1 MMTISS
7 ATTRSTFTLILLLLL
22 SLAELNGAFAIPCH
36 SCPTAR
42 FRKSSSAAIVC
53 KSIPT
58 GGGGADIP
66 AAVNDDPKSQYP
78 FTWKKDNGQ
87 FSIIPKDKE
96 EQKIDN
102 AKFPGPRGFIRKLFR
117 RQKKYVFYV
126 RNEDEE
132 RHARMVLSTDVTANE
147 KKENI
152 FHLTLWKIPLKWVRA
167 KETANIKSVYKI
179 SPGAT
184 KQIIVTAKNKE
195 AYVSMWVSYEKP
207 KKWFVVWK
215 GDETGL
221 YFNAAK
227 NIELDMTAMNYAL
240 RKKQFKYNGEQ
251 LFKYSNINRR
261 FEAKN

>member
-1 MMTISS
+1 M
-7 ATTRSTFTLILLLLL
+7 
-22 SLAELNGAFAIPCH
+22 N
-36 SCPTAR
+36 
-42 FRKSSSAAIVC
+42 SSSAAIVC
-53 KSIPT
+53 NSIPT
-58 GGGGADIP
+58 GGGDADTTPP
-66 AAVNDDPKSQYP
+66 AVKDDPKSQYP
-78 FTWKKDNGQ
+78 FKWKKDNGQ
-87 FSIIPKDKE
+87 FSIVPKDKE

-152 FHLTLWKIPLKWVRA
+152 FHLTLWKIPLKWVMA
-167 KETANIKSVYKI
+167 KETTDIKSVYKI

-195 AYVSMWVSYEKP
+195 AYVSMWISYEKP
-207 KKWFVVWK
+207 KKWFAVWK

-221 YFNAAK
+221 YFNAVK
-227 NIELDMTAMNYAL
+227 NVELDMTAMNYAL

-261 FEAKN
+261 FEAWK